1 MSSQNYRRTIGIDFG
16 TKRIGL
22 AKSDPLGMFAQP
34 VGTFDMKGLV
44 EAIGKIR
51 NLDGI
56 EKIIVGYPLSGHGG
70 TNRMTSVVDQFI
82 EELKLAL
89 PGIPVETID
98 EHRTSRDA
106 MQILVG
112 SGTGRKKRNEKGRL
126 DTAAACIILQSYLDS
141 RR

>member
-1 MSSQNYRRTIGIDFG
+1 MPPQNYKRTIGIDFG

-44 EAIGKIR
+44 ESIEKIR
-51 NLDGI
+51 VQDGI
-56 EKIIVGYPLSGHGG
+56 AKIIVGYPLNEQGG
-70 TNRMTSVVDQFI
+70 GNRMTSVIDRFI
-82 EELKLAL
+82 EELSPAF
-89 PGIPVETID
+89 PGIPIETID
-98 EHRTSRDA
+98 EHRSSKDA